1 MSMHNINHDLL
12 TYSKGNEPVLYLEL
26 RLTNKLNELRL
37 HQLSVISDRL
47 FNQKLG
53 RTFVKH
59 LIN

>member
-12 TYSKGNEPVLYLEL
+12 TYSKGNEAVLYLEL

-37 HQLSVISDRL
+37 HQLVISDRL

-53 RTFVKH
+53 RTFVKY